1 MGNNLYDTGAP
12 RRVVVVNPTPP
23 ATEVVRQAQAA
34 SADVMDALLRNL
46 VDYLARN
53 AEGREQRREATRA
66 PEGEGP
72 IIDAEYEVIEVAPP
86 RRQLAAPKPTRR
98 K

>member
-12 RRVVVVNPTPP
+12 RRVVVVNPTAP

-53 AEGREQRREATRA
+53 AEGREQRREATR
-66 PEGEGP
+66 EREGP